1 MILSFLWK
9 YIKVS
14 KSGGS
19 TSNWDYVMEVCIPL
33 ISGVLSRLDA
43 SRFSLITGVWTLA
56 RVVVVLEVVGVFLR

>member
-14 KSGGS
+14 KSEGAA
-19 TSNWDYVMEVCIPL
+19 SNWDYVMEVCIPL

-43 SRFSLITGVWTLA
+43 SCFSLITGVWTLA
-56 RVVVVLEVVGVFLR
+56 RVVVSLVAVGVFLR